1 MLTQQSI
8 RDFLAQSDYDI
19 RESGNGRWIDQKC
32 TPDVVTVIA
41 DFIFDYVS
49 SHPDCAFSSAD
60 IWNLD
65 YASQTIEA
73 VFKKPGTKNKFAKNE
88 YNKFF
93 QQPMEMFANAKI
105 LLKTK
110 QGRRN
115 IYQVNRLDI
124 LEYIALRERNAL
136 TFLKLYIE
144 KVLHDSEL
152 SQDFDRF
159 FQAPSKSSYRA
170 IKSTFYAFTIQYT
183 KINKDL
189 ECGRIFTKVI
199 NPLAYFYNTC
209 GTDRGNLSK
218 APITYDM
225 LMYNR
230 PNFRDIYADKPKGV
244 TRKEYA
250 ATHPIEINEDYYRYQ
265 SNKATR
271 FLRIFNDQTR
281 NGQTE
286 HLEPAHLL
294 DKATHMHHI
303 FPKSLYPEISF
314 YLENIIALTPT
325 QHLITPTPM
334 AARRRSTS
342 SISICCCSPKQTV
355 SGRTFLLQTSST
367 FMSSVICCSCSPP
380 ALKRI
385 PRFPLPIWI
394 SAPLSMPST
403 GITLKEPQMQKEHAF
418 ACSFLLCSFLL
429 FHIPGRQP
437 VQ

>member
-32 TPDVVTVIA
+32 TPDVVCAVA
-41 DFIFDYVS
+41 DFICNYVADDPS
-49 SHPDCAFSSAD
+49 PDSYAFTSKE
-60 IWNLD
+60 IWHSE
-65 YASQTIEA
+65 YASQYVEA
-73 VFKKPGTKNKFAKNE
+73 VFKKPATKNKNAKHE
-88 YNKFF
+88 YDKFF

-144 KVLHDSEL
+144 KVLHDREL

-230 PNFRDIYADKPKGV
+230 LNFRDIYADKPKGV

-314 YLENIIALTPT
+314 YPENIIALTPT
-325 QHLITPTPM
+325 QHLNYAHPNGHTQEINEQYQHLLLLSK
-334 AARRRSTS
+334 ADRIRENLSSANVEHIYEFSNLLFVLSTGFEED
-342 SISICCCSPKQTV
+342 T
-355 SGRTFLLQTSST
+355 
-367 FMSSVICCSCSPP
+367 
-380 ALKRI
+380 
-385 PRFPLPIWI
+385 
-394 SAPLSMPST
+394 PLSIADMDFCAVVNA
-403 GITLKEPQMQKEHAF
+403 INRHYA
-418 ACSFLLCSFLL
+418 
-429 FHIPGRQP
+429 
-437 VQ
+437 

>member
-32 TPDVVTVIA
+32 TPDVVCAVA
-41 DFIFDYVS
+41 DFICNYV
-49 SHPDCAFSSAD
+49 AD
-60 IWNLD
+60 DPSPGSCPFTSKEIWHSE
-65 YASQTIEA
+65 YASQYVEA
-73 VFKKPGTKNKFAKNE
+73 VFKKPATKNKNAKHE
-88 YNKFF
+88 YDKFF
-93 QQPMEMFANAKI
+93 QQPMELLAYANVLGKQKI
-105 LLKTK
+105 KGKNYYWVK
-110 QGRRN
+110 QIN
-115 IYQVNRLDI
+115 I

-199 NPLAYFYNTC
+199 YPLAYFYNTC

-325 QHLITPTPM
+325 QHLNYAHPN
-334 AARRRSTS
+334 
-342 SISICCCSPKQTV
+342 
-355 SGRTFLLQTSST
+355 GRTQEINEQYQHLLLLSKADRIRENLSSANVEHIYEFSNLLFVLST
-367 FMSSVICCSCSPP
+367 GFEEDT
-380 ALKRI
+380 
-385 PRFPLPIWI
+385 
-394 SAPLSMPST
+394 PLSIADMDFYAVVNA
-403 GITLKEPQMQKEHAF
+403 INRHYA
-418 ACSFLLCSFLL
+418 
-429 FHIPGRQP
+429 
-437 VQ
+437 

>member
-136 TFLKLYIE
+136 IFLVLYIE
-144 KVLHDSEL
+144 KTLHDSGL
-152 SQDFDRF
+152 WPF
-159 FQAPSKSSYRA
+159 FHTFLQSPSSKTYTEVRNA
-170 IKSTFYAFTIQYT
+170 FFAFTLAYT
-183 KINKDL
+183 KINKPL
-189 ECGRIFTKVI
+189 ECGRIFTKVL
-199 NPLAYFYNTC
+199 NPLAYSHNTR
-209 GTDRGNLSK
+209 GTKGGDLS
-218 APITYDM
+218 ADLITYDM

-250 ATHPIEINEDYYRYQ
+250 VTHPIEINEDYYRYQ

-325 QHLITPTPM
+325 QHLNYAHPN
-334 AARRRSTS
+334 
-342 SISICCCSPKQTV
+342 
-355 SGRTFLLQTSST
+355 GRTQEINEQYQHLLLLST
-367 FMSSVICCSCSPP
+367 GFEEDT
-380 ALKRI
+380 
-385 PRFPLPIWI
+385 
-394 SAPLSMPST
+394 PLSIADMDFCAVVNA
-403 GITLKEPQMQKEHAF
+403 INRHYA
-418 ACSFLLCSFLL
+418 
-429 FHIPGRQP
+429 
-437 VQ
+437 

>member
-1 MLTQQSI
+1 M
-8 RDFLAQSDYDI
+8 
-19 RESGNGRWIDQKC
+19 
-32 TPDVVTVIA
+32 IA
-41 DFIFDYVS
+41 SF
-49 SHPDCAFSSAD
+49 
-60 IWNLD
+60 
-65 YASQTIEA
+65 
-73 VFKKPGTKNKFAKNE
+73 
-88 YNKFF
+88 
-93 QQPMEMFANAKI
+93 
-105 LLKTK
+105 LKTS
-110 QGRRN
+110 
-115 IYQVNRLDI
+115 ID
-124 LEYIALRERNAL
+124 
-136 TFLKLYIE
+136 
-144 KVLHDSEL
+144 
-152 SQDFDRF
+152 F

-325 QHLITPTPM
+325 QHLNYAHPN
-334 AARRRSTS
+334 
-342 SISICCCSPKQTV
+342 
-355 SGRTFLLQTSST
+355 GRTQEINEQYQHLLLLSKADRIRENLSSANVEHIYEFSNLLFVLST
-367 FMSSVICCSCSPP
+367 GFEEDT
-380 ALKRI
+380 
-385 PRFPLPIWI
+385 
-394 SAPLSMPST
+394 PLSIADMDFCAVVNA
-403 GITLKEPQMQKEHAF
+403 INRHYA
-418 ACSFLLCSFLL
+418 
-429 FHIPGRQP
+429 
-437 VQ
+437 

>member
-73 VFKKPGTKNKFAKNE
+73 VFKKPGTKNKFAKKE

-136 TFLKLYIE
+136 IFLVLYIE
-144 KVLHDSEL
+144 KTLHDSGL
-152 SQDFDRF
+152 WPF
-159 FQAPSKSSYRA
+159 FHTFLQSPSSKTYTEVRNA
-170 IKSTFYAFTIQYT
+170 FFAFTLAYT
-183 KINKDL
+183 KINKPL
-189 ECGRIFTKVI
+189 ECGRIFTKVL
-199 NPLAYFYNTC
+199 NPLAYSHNTR
-209 GTDRGNLSK
+209 GTKGGDLS
-218 APITYDM
+218 ADLITYDM

-325 QHLITPTPM
+325 QHLNYAHPN
-334 AARRRSTS
+334 
-342 SISICCCSPKQTV
+342 
-355 SGRTFLLQTSST
+355 GRTQEINEQYQHLLLLSKADRIRENLSSANVEHIYEFSNLLFVLST
-367 FMSSVICCSCSPP
+367 GFEEDT
-380 ALKRI
+380 
-385 PRFPLPIWI
+385 
-394 SAPLSMPST
+394 PLSIADMDFCAVVNA
-403 GITLKEPQMQKEHAF
+403 INRHYA
-418 ACSFLLCSFLL
+418 
-429 FHIPGRQP
+429 
-437 VQ
+437 

>member
-124 LEYIALRERNAL
+124 LEYIALREHNAL
-136 TFLKLYIE
+136 TFLVLYIE
-144 KVLHDSEL
+144 KTLHDSEL
-152 SQDFDRF
+152 WPVFHTFLQSPSSKTYTEVRNAFFDFTL
-159 FQAPSKSSYRA
+159 A
-170 IKSTFYAFTIQYT
+170 YT
-183 KINKDL
+183 KINKPL
-189 ECGRIFTKVI
+189 ECGRIFTKVL
-199 NPLAYFYNTC
+199 NPLAYSHNTR
-209 GTDRGNLSK
+209 GTKGGDLS
-218 APITYDM
+218 ADLITYDM

-250 ATHPIEINEDYYRYQ
+250 VTHPIEINEDYYRYQ

-314 YLENIIALTPT
+314 YPENIIALTPT
-325 QHLITPTPM
+325 QHLNYAHPN
-334 AARRRSTS
+334 
-342 SISICCCSPKQTV
+342 
-355 SGRTFLLQTSST
+355 GRTQEINEQYQHLLLLSKADRIRENLSSANVEHIYEFSNLLFVLST
-367 FMSSVICCSCSPP
+367 GFEEDT
-380 ALKRI
+380 
-385 PRFPLPIWI
+385 
-394 SAPLSMPST
+394 PLSIADMDFCAVVNA
-403 GITLKEPQMQKEHAF
+403 INRHYA
-418 ACSFLLCSFLL
+418 
-429 FHIPGRQP
+429 
-437 VQ
+437 